1 MKSQHAVS
9 TNKTLTFCGAKN
21 ILGEKKLNHRKYPK
35 TQLTLYT
42 KTYKDYVK
50 TESSKFASGHFMDPF
65 RN

>member
-21 ILGEKKLNHRKYPK
+21 ILGEKKTESQKKYPKK

-50 TESSKFASGHFMDPF
+50 T
-65 RN
+65 